1 MPGLNTPPAQLC
13 LFLAGPGFPINYV
26 GPHIGVRHDGRL
38 WMDNHARRAKI
49 FKWEYG
55 IGDKAYVGCPELLTE
70 FKGSQLDGMQLNW
83 NLTLQHYRGR
93 MEHLIA
99 EMVQS
104 RAALNTRWRGSL
116 SLLAAIMKITAH
128 AWWGC
133 RSA

>member
-1 MPGLNTPPAQLC
+1 
-13 LFLAGPGFPINYV
+13 
-26 GPHIGVRHDGRL
+26 
-38 WMDNHARRAKI
+38 MDNHARRAKI

-93 MEHLIA
+93 MEPLIA
-99 EMVQS
+99 EVVQS
-104 RAALNTRWRGSL
+104 RAALNTRWRSSL

-128 AWWGC
+128 MVGLQERMKGPRYDVFGPWPVCPANVV
-133 RSA
+133 AAYP